1 MEKRKGLEDEK
12 LYKKFS
18 NKIKYQKINFS
29 KFFSKNKKKN
39 IVGYGAAAKT
49 STLLNYFNI
58 SKSNF
63 QIIDDNKLKQGNL
76 IPGTTIKIVSRKN
89 INKKIDY
96 LIVFAW
102 NYFKEIKKKI
112 TFAKKIISI
121 REFI

>member
-1 MEKRKGLEDEK
+1 M
-12 LYKKFS
+12 
-18 NKIKYQKINFS
+18 
-29 KFFSKNKKKN
+29 
-39 IVGYGAAAKT
+39 GYGAAAKT